1 MFRLSYPNS
10 EKLDSDL
17 NQGKL
22 FWKQHTF

>member
-10 EKLDSDL
+10 EKLDDTI
-17 NQGKL
+17 QEGKL